1 MRFLITIHRQDGTI
15 NTLPVI
21 GTKWYCEEVIREIRA
36 IEPDASIKYRR
47 IP

>member
-1 MRFLITIHRQDGTI
+1 MRFLITIYRSNGTTS
-15 NTLPVI
+15 TLPVI

-36 IEPDASIKYRR
+36 IEPDATIKYRR